1 MAAPLIETTDYTLGK
16 GKVIFQAGTSFVGNY
31 RDLGNASV
39 FNVSVETENLE
50 HFSSRAGTKT
60 KDKDIVTQIKAKGTL
75 TLDDVNVNNLKEW
88 FFGTTIAETVQSIDP
103 AVASDLTASLD
114 KWVVIGKYNI
124 TGLVVKDETDVTTYV
139 LDTDYEVD
147 TKAGLLRA
155 LSSGAIGDT
164 DVLHLTYAT
173 PALNSYLIDG
183 LKSSSAK
190 GHIYF
195 VGDPPVGKIQDI
207 KGYVSLKP
215 TGDLSL
221 IGEEWQNIQ
230 FELEYIDH
238 VQYAGIV
245 NFIERGVVAE

>member
-1 MAAPLIETTDYTLGK
+1 MTAPIIETTDYTLGK
-16 GKVIFQAGTSFVGNY
+16 GKVIFQAGTISIGNY
-31 RDLGNASV
+31 RDLGNAPV
-39 FNVSVETENLE
+39 FNISVETENLP
-50 HFSSRAGTKT
+50 HFSSRTGTKT
-60 KDKDIVTQIKAKGTL
+60 KDKDIITQIGAKGTL

-88 FFGTTIAETVQSIDP
+88 LFGTTIAETVQSIDP
-103 AVASDLTASLD
+103 AVASNLTASLD

-124 TGLVVKDETDVTTYV
+124 TGLVVKDVTDAITYV

-147 TKAGLLRA
+147 TKAGLLRV
-155 LSSGAIGDT
+155 LSSGSIGDT

-173 PALNSYLIDG
+173 PALNSYLING

-195 VGDPPVGKIQDI
+195 VGDPPTGKIQDV

-215 TGDLSL
+215 TGDLAL

-230 FELEYIDH
+230 FELEFIKH
-238 VQYAGIV
+238 AEYAGLV
-245 NFIERGVVAE
+245 DFIERGVVAE